1 MTLKTLLVSG
11 ILAAGA
17 AAPALAAEEYVF
29 DQSHTQILFEYQH
42 LGYSITQGSFTEWA
56 GTLLVDEA
64 DPSAS
69 SLDVTIQTASLY
81 TGFADRD
88 THFLSGDFFNAEV
101 NPTITFVSTGVEQTS
116 ENTLAVAG
124 DMTINGITQPV
135 TFDVVV
141 NQLAPHPMSEIKTL
155 GFTATTEVKR
165 TDFDLG
171 MFAPYVSDEVSIRV
185 SGEAALKSEAGAATN

>member
-1 MTLKTLLVSG
+1 MTLKTLIASG

-17 AAPALAAEEYVF
+17 ASPALAAEEYVF

-88 THFLSGDFFNAEV
+88 AHFLSADFFNAEV
-101 NPTITFVSTGVEQTS
+101 NPAITFVSTSVEQTGES
-116 ENTLAVAG
+116 TLAVAG
-124 DMTINGITQPV
+124 DMTINGVTQPV

-155 GFTATTEVKR
+155 GFTATAEVKR

-171 MFAPYVSDEVSIRV
+171 MFAPYVGDEVSIRV
-185 SGEAALKSEAGAATN
+185 SGEAALKTEMEAATN